1 MKKYIKKKY
10 IIPLVITVLV
20 ILSCIIFVPDKKT
33 IVLNSSSSNYKVYL
47 EQNAGQGDYA

>member
-20 ILSCIIFVPDKKT
+20 ILSCIMFVQNKKT
-33 IVLNSSSSNYKVYL
+33 IVFYVLQTIKF
-47 EQNAGQGDYA
+47 

>member
-20 ILSCIIFVPDKKT
+20 ILSCIMFVP
-33 IVLNSSSSNYKVYL
+33 VNYSLK
-47 EQNAGQGDYA
+47 